1 MWFWLLLSEGC
12 MAECLRGLF
21 PPPSSPKA
29 SKAWL
34 SRSKAAARLAKGPRP
49 EGSDPERSPER
60 CVEGGFGASSS
71 PLFYIKNLRLLSG
84 LLSGLPPLF
93 ALP

>member
-1 MWFWLLLSEGC
+1 MLLRPRHPKPPPPLAPPFS
-12 MAECLRGLF
+12 

-84 LLSGLPPLF
+84 LFSGLPPLF